1 MHSRDLDSLITER
14 EAAAVLEWQQPEYDN
29 RPVHIMRD
37 HPSHGVPILG
47 GMWGVDLGRMDAR
60 KRMRGFWRRS
70 LYGVWGWVSIMSKR
84 PNTFIW
90 PRVVSH
96 LWQKVSYRDPGL

>member
-47 GMWGVDLGRMDAR
+47 GMWGVDLGRTDAR
-60 KRMRGFWRRS
+60 KRLREFWRRS
-70 LYGVWGWVSIMSKR
+70 LYGVWGWVSLMS
-84 PNTFIW
+84 T
-90 PRVVSH
+90 
-96 LWQKVSYRDPGL
+96 